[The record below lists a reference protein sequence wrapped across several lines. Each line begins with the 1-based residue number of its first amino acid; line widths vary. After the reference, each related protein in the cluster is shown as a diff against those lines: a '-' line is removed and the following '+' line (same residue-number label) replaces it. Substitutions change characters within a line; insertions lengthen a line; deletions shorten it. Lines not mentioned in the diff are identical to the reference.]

1 MNRILLLSVL
11 AMASSTALAG
21 PPPPI
26 SEAIPIG
33 NDLAMLG
40 VSLVLAGIAARIIS
54 RRTSK

>member
-1 MNRILLLSVL
+1 MNRILLLAAL
-11 AMASSTALAG
+11 ATASCTAFAG
-21 PPPPI
+21 PPPPV

-40 VSLVLAGIAARIIS
+40 VSLVLAGVAARIIR